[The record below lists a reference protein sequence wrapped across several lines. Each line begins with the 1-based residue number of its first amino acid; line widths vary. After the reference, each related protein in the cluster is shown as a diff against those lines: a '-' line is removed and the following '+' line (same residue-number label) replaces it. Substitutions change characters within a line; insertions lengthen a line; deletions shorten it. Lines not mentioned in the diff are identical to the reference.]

1 MYLGA
6 SGTLSLRLAAQLPA
20 AWWGLVRRRKR
31 RRFAGGTGM
40 QCGAPWRRRVEANQ
54 KRKKFA
60 LSQF

>member
-20 AWWGLVRRRKR
+20 AWLGLVRRRKR
-31 RRFAGGTGM
+31 RRGGGTGM